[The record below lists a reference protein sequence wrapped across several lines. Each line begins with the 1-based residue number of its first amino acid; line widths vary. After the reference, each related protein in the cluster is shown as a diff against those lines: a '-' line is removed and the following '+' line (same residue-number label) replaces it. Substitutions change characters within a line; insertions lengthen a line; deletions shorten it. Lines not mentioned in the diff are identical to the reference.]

1 MPFNWKKDIRKQPAE
16 VLLLLDENHYD
27 YLASK
32 QLDKNF
38 AFILKAYPHVA
49 WYIANKYPKLQFW
62 INKLNSLV
70 IHEDI
75 PSDINQI
82 VADFMESHEDW
93 IIYVTTP
100 EDYHR
105 QSFID
110 WDETELT
117 KITDFSSKTVV
128 DIGSGTGKQAFA
140 VAHIAKT
147 VYCVEP
153 VWNLRKYLKKRAE
166 DNRINNVYV
175 VDGVIKHIP
184 FEDGFADI
192 TMGGHV
198 IGENI
203 PAEIAEMERVTKY
216 GGMVVLCPGNI
227 DSDNEVHK
235 QLLSLG
241 FSWSRFLEP
250 GEDFGSG
257 YKRNYWKTK

>member
-16 VLLLLDENHYD
+16 VLLLLDEHHYD
-27 YLASK
+27 YLAK
-32 QLDKNF
+32 MPQDKDF
-38 AFILKAYPHVA
+38 AYILNAYPHIS
-49 WYIANKYPKLQFW
+49 WYVANKYPKLQQW
-62 INKLNSLV
+62 INSLRSLTEKEN
-70 IHEDI
+70 IPENIED
-75 PSDINQI
+75 I
-82 VADFMESHEDW
+82 VADFMEKHEDW

-100 EDYHR
+100 DDYHR

-117 KITDFSSKTVV
+117 KITEFKDKTVV

-140 VAHIAKT
+140 VANIAKT

-153 VWNLRKYLKKRAE
+153 VWNLRKYLKERAVNE
-166 DNRINNVYV
+166 QRKNIYV
-175 VDGVIKHIP
+175 VDGVIEQIP

-203 PAEIAEMERVTKY
+203 PAEIAQMERITKP
-216 GGMVVLCPGNI
+216 GGMIILCPGNI
-227 DSDNEVHK
+227 DADNEVHS
-235 QLLSLG
+235 QLISMG
-241 FSWSRFLEP
+241 YSWSRFLEP